1 MASNAADQA
10 RSTTDRVGELSK
22 TAARIGD
29 VVELINTIAGRTH
42 LLALNATIEAARAGE
57 AGRGFAVPPRLGHHR
72 QAIRASL
79 LASAIAATLA
89 GRRANNR
96 VSQGR

>member
-22 TAARIGD
+22 TASCIGD
-29 VVELINTIAGRTH
+29 VVELINTIAGRTN

-57 AGRGFAVPPRLGHHR
+57 AGSGFAVAASEAWPSSPRPSERVYWRVRL
-72 QAIRASL
+72 
-79 LASAIAATLA
+79 
-89 GRRANNR
+89 RRPWR
-96 VSQGR
+96 VGEPTIE